1 MIKSIK
7 INIIKMVD
15 YMSKYF
21 IYLLLLFLFS
31 FGTYKIVDI
40 CVNQSN
46 KYTKLYSLTVNR
58 EFEGKSAPRGKI
70 LDVNGKVLVDNIGI
84 NVIEYRKLPGIT
96 KKGEIDIALSLAK
109 FLDINDSLIDV
120 YRLKNF
126 YMALHNNCKDLITEE
141 EYQLL
146 KERKLNQSD
155 IKSLK
160 YSRITEDMLNSM
172 QEDERKA
179 SYIYSAMS
187 KGYSYQ
193 TKTILKGVSDEIVA
207 KVAKLNLKGINTTL
221 TWQRTYPY
229 GDTLKTIFGNV
240 SMNSVPLELK
250 DYYLNKGLNLESS
263 VGTSSLEFQ
272 YDDYLRGEPARYKIN
287 RDGSIECIKGEKQ
300 GYDLYISI
308 DIDKQL
314 EIEKILKEEII
325 NAKKYSSSTF
335 FNHSYIIVGHPLTG
349 EIVAMSG
356 LMYLNGHFI
365 DITTNVI
372 NSSYTIGSV
381 VKGAS
386 MSVGYAYELIDRG
399 KYITDD
405 CVKLYNTSQKCSWT
419 RLGAIDDIKAMAQSS
434 NYYQFLIAILLTNQ
448 KYKRNMKINISKE
461 QFDIY
466 RNMFASYGLGAKTF
480 VDLPNEQIGIKGSII
495 SDDLYLNFAI
505 GQYDTYT
512 PMQVFQYV
520 NSVASGKR
528 IAPTLMKKIVDNET
542 IILEN
547 KTNILNDI
555 PISSADLKRIQK
567 GFKEVMSSGTGYY
580 YTNKR
585 ITSAG
590 KTGTSETFVDTDNDG
605 LIDTRTITNAFIMYA
620 PFDNPEYSIAIISP
634 NIGNGKGKYQ
644 INSHINNKLFKY
656 LFEKA

>member
-1 MIKSIK
+1 
-7 INIIKMVD
+7 
-15 YMSKYF
+15 MSKFF
-21 IYLLLLFLFS
+21 IYFLLIFLFF

-40 CVNQSN
+40 CVNQSD
-46 KYTKLYSLTVNR
+46 KYAKLYSITVNR
-58 EFEGKSAPRGKI
+58 EFEGASAPRGRI

-96 KKGEIDIALSLAK
+96 KKEEINIALNLAK

-160 YSRITEDMLNSM
+160 YSRITEEMLNSM

-207 KVAKLNLKGINTTL
+207 NVAKLNLKGVNTSL

-229 GDTLKTIFGNV
+229 GDTLRTIFGNV
-240 SMNSVPLELK
+240 SMNSVLLELK
-250 DYYLNKGLNLESS
+250 SYYLNKGLNLESS

-300 GYDLYISI
+300 GYDLYLSI

-314 EIEKILKEEII
+314 EVERILKEEII
-325 NAKKYSSSTF
+325 NAKKYSSSTYY
-335 FNHSYIIVGHPLTG
+335 NHSYTIVGHPLTG

-372 NSSYTIGSV
+372 NSSYTVGSI

-386 MSVGYAYELIDRG
+386 MSVGYANDLIDRD
-399 KYITDD
+399 KYITDA
-405 CVKLYNTSQKCSWT
+405 CVKLYSTPEKCSWT
-419 RLGAIDDIKAMAQSS
+419 RLGQINDIRAMAQSS
-434 NYYQFLIAILLTNQ
+434 NYYQFLIAIALTGN
-448 KYKRNMKINISKE
+448 KYKRNMKINATKE
-461 QFDIY
+461 HFDIY
-466 RNMFASYGLGAKTF
+466 RNTFASFGLGAKTGI
-480 VDLPNEQIGIKGSII
+480 DLPKEQTGIKGSIV
-495 SDDLYLNFAI
+495 SDDLLLNFAI

-512 PMQVFQYV
+512 PMQVFQYL
-520 NSVASGKR
+520 NSVASGNR
-528 IAPTLMKKIVDNET
+528 IAPSLMKEIVDGDK

-547 KTNILNDI
+547 KPNVLNKVVVSND
-555 PISSADLKRIQK
+555 DLQRVQK
-567 GFKEVMSSGTGYY
+567 GFKEVMRSGTGYY
-580 YTNKR
+580 YTNKVVS
-585 ITSAG
+585 SAG
-590 KTGTSETFVDTDNDG
+590 KTGTSETFVDTNGDG
-605 LIDTRTITNAFIMYA
+605 TLDTRTITNAFIMYA

-644 INSHINNKLFKY
+644 INSHINNKIFKY
-656 LFEKA
+656 LFEKG